1 MEQLLIVLVSAT
13 IRDDLIDAL
22 IVYQDISGFSMQE
35 ISGYSREHSQYS
47 LSEQVSG
54 YRKLYRFEV
63 LHEQG
68 REAELLRRVDET
80 CSASHARYWVVPV
93 SKTGILGG
101 PPS

>member
-1 MEQLLIVLVSAT
+1 MDQLLIVLVSAT

-22 IVYQDISGFSMQE
+22 IIYEDISGFSMHE

-54 YRKLYRFEV
+54 YRKLYRFEI
-63 LHEQG
+63 LHAQEQ
-68 REAELLRRVDET
+68 EAELLRRVDET

-93 SKTGILGG
+93 SKTGVLGG
-101 PPS
+101 LPN